1 MMILITLVMTFIVLL
16 IIGVPIAYVLGCT
29 AMLGIWLLPGMS
41 LITTVQRMFS
51 GLNSFT
57 LLAVPLF
64 IFAANVMNQSGISER
79 IVDFAVAIVG
89 RVRGGLAYAN
99 VLDSMLFAGLSGSA
113 QADTAGLGKVVIPA
127 MIREGYDK
135 ETAVGVTAATSTLAT
150 IIPPSVTMVVYSSVA
165 GVSVGAMFL
174 SGIVPGILIGLG
186 MMGVVYY
193 HAVKHDYPR
202 HTGTTLKQLLK
213 LTVVNVP
220 ALLTP
225 LIIIGGIN
233 LGFMTATEAASVA
246 CIYAMLLGFFAYRS
260 LKLKDFKALL
270 EDTVRT
276 SAVSTF
282 ALATANA
289 LGQLLSYYN
298 FNQHVG
304 EFFSATFDSRFSFM
318 AIVVLFYIFIG
329 TFMDAI
335 PAIILFVPALMPT
348 ATSLGISGIQLGLVI
363 IITLAVGLITPP
375 YGLCLLIA
383 SKIGG
388 LTVDRSFYA
397 AAPYIAVALFVVF
410 LVVFVPDVALGL
422 PKLIRPELF

>member
-1 MMILITLVMTFIVLL
+1 M
-16 IIGVPIAYVLGCT
+16 
-29 AMLGIWLLPGMS
+29 
-41 LITTVQRMFS
+41 R
-51 GLNSFT
+51 
-57 LLAVPLF
+57 
-64 IFAANVMNQSGISER
+64 
-79 IVDFAVAIVG
+79 
-89 RVRGGLAYAN
+89 
-99 VLDSMLFAGLSGSA
+99 
-113 QADTAGLGKVVIPA
+113 
-127 MIREGYDK
+127 
-135 ETAVGVTAATSTLAT
+135 
-150 IIPPSVTMVVYSSVA
+150 
-165 GVSVGAMFL
+165 
-174 SGIVPGILIGLG
+174 
-186 MMGVVYY
+186 
-193 HAVKHDYPR
+193 
-202 HTGTTLKQLLK
+202 

-220 ALLTP
+220 ALLPT

-233 LGFMTATEAASVA
+233 LGFMTATVAASVA

-304 EFFSATFDSRFSFM
+304 EFFSATFDSRFSFL

-383 SKIGG
+383 SKIGD